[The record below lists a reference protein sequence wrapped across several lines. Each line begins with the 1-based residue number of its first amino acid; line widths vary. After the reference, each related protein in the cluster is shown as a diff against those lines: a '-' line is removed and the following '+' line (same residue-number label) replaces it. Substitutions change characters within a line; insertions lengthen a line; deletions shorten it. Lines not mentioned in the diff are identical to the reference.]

1 MTSQCQNKMHD
12 STRKNYSGDFFRL
25 GPAAGQKGIAMI
37 SAILVGLVI
46 LSLVLTWSAVIL
58 SREKGATLE
67 QKRLQA
73 RYAALSG
80 LVKTRYYLSGRG
92 DRKIDFLKPQK
103 YQEQVFLD
111 GGECEIELG
120 QEAGYYKITSTGIY
134 KGSRQ
139 RVTAFYGL
147 DPDSA
152 FPCAVMTS
160 DPRGVILNSGC
171 QVTGDIAAPQLP
183 QNRGGSWQG
192 NYKTEAVLPVLN
204 AKPLDDYIAY
214 CQDIL
219 ANPHRAGAELFSP
232 QSFNGKNPLPDK
244 EVVYVNDNVLFYGD
258 DSDSILSLTGP
269 KTIVST
275 ADIQVSGWIKLDG
288 FTLIAAGKV
297 TLLDNAAMYNSI
309 IFSNQ
314 QADIMDDVVFGGMVL
329 SMTDVNAGGNSVIKP
344 GTLVYSAGNPSGKV
358 RIFERVR
365 AKCSLFSSGTDKE
378 SGVHV
383 LDEAVLEGFIY
394 SKNRAEVN
402 GTVRGPVVTG
412 KLYKAFADTLENYQ
426 LNGKI
431 ERRMAQGIQP
441 LPALFDLELKS
452 GWLQEINPKY
462 LYQRKEQGAQSG
474 IDSL

>member
-1 MTSQCQNKMHD
+1 MTSQCQNRMHD

-37 SAILVGLVI
+37 SAILVGFVI
-46 LSLVLTWSAVIL
+46 LSLVLTWSAIIL
-58 SREKGATLE
+58 SREKGATTE

-92 DRKIDFLKPQK
+92 DRKIDFSKPQK

-120 QEAGYYKITSTGIY
+120 QEAGYYKITSTGIF

-139 RVTAFYGL
+139 KVTAFYGL
-147 DPDSA
+147 NPDSA
-152 FPCAVMTS
+152 FPNAIMVS

-171 QVTGDIAAPQLP
+171 QVIGDISTQQPP

-192 NYKTEAVLPVLN
+192 NYKTGVFFPVFN

-219 ANPHRAGAELFSP
+219 ANPHRAGVELFSP
-232 QSFNGKNPLPDK
+232 QSFDGSNPLPDK
-244 EVVYVNDNVLFYGD
+244 EVIYVNDNVLFYGD
-258 DSDSILSLTGP
+258 DGDSILTLKGP

-297 TLLDNAAMYNSI
+297 TLLDNAAMYNSVL
-309 IFSNQ
+309 FSNR
-314 QADIMDDVVFGGMVL
+314 QADINDEAVFGGLVL
-329 SMTDVNAGGNSVIKP
+329 SLTDINAGGNSIIKP
-344 GTLVYSAGNPSGKV
+344 GTVMYSAGNPSGKI
-358 RIFERVR
+358 RIFERAR
-365 AKCSLFSSGTDKE
+365 AKCSLFSSGIDKE

-383 LDEAVLEGFIY
+383 LDESVLEGFIY
-394 SKNRAEVN
+394 SKNRVEVN
-402 GTVRGPVVTG
+402 GTVKGPVVAG
-412 KLYKAFADTLENYQ
+412 KLFKAFADTLDNYQ
-426 LNGKI
+426 LNGRI
-431 ERRMAQGIQP
+431 ERRPGQGILP
-441 LPALFDLELKS
+441 LPAVFDFELKS

-462 LYQRKEQGAQSG
+462 LNTMKEQESQKG
-474 IDSL
+474 IDGL